1 MSRGNELYSLG
12 RYQDAIREFT
22 KDLQEDPEDARAMA
36 SLANCYSWIDK
47 QELAL
52 RTAKNALDLDP
63 NDEYVHITA
72 GYAYQNLGHLKP
84 AENHFRLA
92 LNLAPD
98 DSDYHICLGRFLT
111 QVRKFKEA
119 EVHLQE
125 ALHLS
130 PDDPDCLQ
138 ALSEL
143 YSETGQ
149 VQKALDLATKAL
161 NIDPDESDSHLALG
175 ISHLNAGNI
184 PAAQAAIGQ
193 ALRIK
198 PNNHRAEQ
206 ALRDAIRANFPI
218 YRTLISHSRWIRS
231 KGRSFQTGL
240 WIASYFLLNVLGRN
254 FLRDPVLKPFGFVLI
269 TIWVVGLTYFT
280 VTPIIANIALMR
292 HPLGKYALRRP
303 QQVASAIAFAFIGL
317 WLSLSLFNLI
327 RSEIVAA
334 GITASFGFLFT
345 VFASIFYNS
354 REEDPNVPIFVG
366 CMTAFGALICLI
378 TTITFF
384 HSP

>member
-12 RYQDAIREFT
+12 RYQDAILEYT
-22 KDLQEDPEDARAMA
+22 KDLQNDPEDARTMA
-36 SLANCYSWIDK
+36 SLANCYIWIDK
-47 QELAL
+47 LEIAL

-92 LNLAPD
+92 LELAPD
-98 DSDYHICLGRFLT
+98 DSDTHICLGRFLT
-111 QVRKFKEA
+111 QARKFKEA
-119 EVHLQE
+119 EMHLLE
-125 ALHLS
+125 ALRLS
-130 PDDPDCLQ
+130 PEDPDCLQ

-149 VQKALDLATKAL
+149 SQKALELATKAL
-161 NIDPDESDSHLALG
+161 KIDPDESDSHLALG
-175 ISHLNAGNI
+175 ISQLNSGNI
-184 PAAQAAIGQ
+184 PAAQAAIAE

-198 PNNHRAEQ
+198 PNNQRAEQ

-218 YRTLISHSRWIRS
+218 YRALISHSRWIRS

-240 WIASYFLLNVLGRN
+240 WIASYFLLNILGRN
-254 FLRDPVLKPFGFVLI
+254 LLRDPVLKPFGFVLI
-269 TIWVVGLTYFT
+269 TIWVAGLTYFT

-292 HPLGKYALRRP
+292 HPLGKFALRKP
-303 QQVASAIAFAFIGL
+303 QQIASTIAFSFVGL
-317 WLSLSLFNLI
+317 WISLSLFNLV
-327 RSEIVAA
+327 RSELVAA
-334 GITASFGFLFT
+334 GITASFGFMFT
-345 VFASIFYNS
+345 VFSSIFYNS
-354 REEDPNVPIFVG
+354 REQDPKVPIFVG
-366 CMTAFGALICLI
+366 SMTAIGTLICLI
-378 TTITFF
+378 TTISYF